1 MANESLQQCLDLARK
16 RLYPSLTNPN
26 YLVLRRR
33 RELMSRWIEG
43 LPGKEW
49 RVLDIGGRYQPYRP
63 LFEGKAKSYVALD
76 VLRTPLVNVIGRGE
90 SLPFAAGSFD
100 LVIATQVFEYF
111 DQPHAAA
118 AEIHRILKLG
128 GCLLMSVAAVAPRFV
143 DEEHWRYLPA
153 GLRSLLSPFSRVE
166 ILPELSSVGSFLRT
180 LNFSLSLFAKYN
192 WLRQALHYTAV
203 PIFNLIGLQFETL
216 VHSQNDQLAA
226 NYSALAQK

>member
-1 MANESLQQCLDLARK
+1 
-16 RLYPSLTNPN
+16 
-26 YLVLRRR
+26 
-33 RELMSRWIEG
+33 MSRWIEG

-49 RVLDIGGRYQPYRP
+49 CVLDIGGRYQPYRP

-76 VLRTPLVNVIGRGE
+76 VLRTPLVDVIGRGE

-100 LVIATQVFEYF
+100 LVLATQVFEYF

-118 AEIHRILKLG
+118 AEIHRILKPG

-166 ILPELSSVGSFLRT
+166 IIPEVFSIGSFFRT
-180 LNFSLSLFAKYN
+180 LNLSLSLFARYCETRGG
-192 WLRQALHYTAV
+192 WGTSLRA
-203 PIFNLIGLQFETL
+203 
-216 VHSQNDQLAA
+216 
-226 NYSALAQK
+226 